1 MSQPAFVTGTFWR
14 SCPLDVLQA
23 EAETHA
29 MSLEL
34 ASWHGDSTPA
44 LIRAL
49 LARVVAAESATN
61 AGGYQPELEATR
73 SVREK
78 RPIDVAL
85 VMLQATAGEEYHVDV
100 CVAEAR
106 AEYEALL
113 AIEAFARAVVTP
125 DGSAERG

>member
-34 ASWHGDSTPA
+34 AGWHGDSTPA

-49 LARVVAAESATN
+49 LARVVAAESVTGFGYELAPAGATPAVSIVN
-61 AGGYQPELEATR
+61 LALHPSKPMRIRPR
-73 SVREK
+73 SRL
-78 RPIDVAL
+78 RRWLMRRNGWTIY
-85 VMLQATAGEEYHVDV
+85 G
-100 CVAEAR
+100 
-106 AEYEALL
+106 
-113 AIEAFARAVVTP
+113 P